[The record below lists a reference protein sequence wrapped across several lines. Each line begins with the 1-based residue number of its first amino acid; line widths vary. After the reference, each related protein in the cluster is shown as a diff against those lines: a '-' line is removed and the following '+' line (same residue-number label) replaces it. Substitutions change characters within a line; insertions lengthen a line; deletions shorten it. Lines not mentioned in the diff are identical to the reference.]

1 MYPDPGGIAVIYQG
15 ELMKVKLT
23 EIAFVA
29 LEVAVIVVIIT
40 AAVVLWRLS

>member
-1 MYPDPGGIAVIYQG
+1 
-15 ELMKVKLT
+15 MKVKLT

-29 LEVAVIVVIIT
+29 LEVAVIVVIIA